1 MFFKTLKKEN
11 TQVRFEKNEKLA
23 VEEEEEE
30 VVVVVEEEEEVE
42 EGDGSK
48 IEGNRDVKTQI
59 LHLGSR
65 IRRCSIKTTIAKAA
79 RRTWSRRSSA
89 TSSEV

>member
-1 MFFKTLKKEN
+1 MFLKTLKKEN

-23 VEEEEEE
+23 VEV
-30 VVVVVEEEEEVE
+30 VVVVVEEEEVE
-42 EGDGSK
+42 DGDGSK
-48 IEGNRDVKTQI
+48 IQRNRDVKTQI

-65 IRRCSIKTTIAKAA
+65 IGRWSIKTAIAKAA

-89 TSSEV
+89 TTSEV

>member
-1 MFFKTLKKEN
+1 MFLKTLKKEN

-23 VEEEEEE
+23 VE
-30 VVVVVEEEEEVE
+30 VVVVVEEEEVE
-42 EGDGSK
+42 DGDGSK
-48 IEGNRDVKTQI
+48 IQRNRDVKTQI

-65 IRRCSIKTTIAKAA
+65 IGRWSIKTAIAKAA

-89 TSSEV
+89 TTSEV